1 MLRRA
6 VALYMV
12 FVLTAGQ
19 SLCCCSAMSLSARS
33 TPPVAGSECPAQP
46 VRSCCCPE
54 RCEANG
60 TPASSGHTGATG
72 DQQPGEKPGKHQCPC
87 QGKHKPQATA
97 GESAA
102 VGSAVQQAARLLALG
117 FEFVAVTSGFDGP
130 QQPAP
135 DTGGGTSPPGHRLVA
150 RQLLDLHHLLRC

>member
-6 VALYMV
+6 VAIYMA

-19 SLCCCSAMSLSARS
+19 SLCCCTAASLAPRIS
-33 TPPVAGSECPAQP
+33 PPVAGGEQPAQP

-54 RCEANG
+54 RCAALG
-60 TPASSGHTGATG
+60 GLASPEHAGVAGGAPS
-72 DQQPGEKPGKHQCPC
+72 DEKPVKHQCPC

-97 GESAA
+97 DVSAA
-102 VGSAVQQAARLLALG
+102 VGSAARLLALG

-135 DTGGGTSPPGHRLVA
+135 DTGGGTSPPGHRLIA
-150 RQLLDLHHLLRC
+150 RQLLDRHHLLRC